1 MHGFT
6 TAMSKYATF
15 TGRSRRRE
23 FWGFY
28 AVLIA
33 IGVVL
38 GILYGISAA
47 MVANS
52 GEGNPLA
59 AIVLGIFV
67 VLGLAFI
74 VPSLSLGWRRCQD
87 IGIPGVVAIIGV
99 AVPLVGFIIGMI
111 PGNEGPNSYGADPK
125 D

>member
-15 TGRSRRRE
+15 SGRARRRE

-28 AVLIA
+28 AVLIS
-33 IGVVL
+33 IWVVL

-59 AIVLGIFV
+59 AIVLGIWV
-67 VLGLAFI
+67 VLALAFFLPALA
-74 VPSLSLGWRRCQD
+74 VGWRRCQD
-87 IGIPGVVAIIGV
+87 IGLPGAVAIIGLFI
-99 AVPLVGFIIGMI
+99 PLVIWVIGFI
-111 PGNEGPNSYGADPK
+111 PGNEGPNSYGEDPK
-125 D
+125 A